1 VIAGPSAERPRRR
14 RRLPVVLSVL
24 FLLATLGPG
33 AGVATAGERGW
44 TLDEISREL
53 MCPQCELRLDLSTGP
68 AADRV
73 RVFVETRRAQ
83 GWTKA
88 EVKDALVAEYG
99 RRVLAAP
106 PRSGFGGLAW
116 LVPAAIGLG
125 GVALT
130 VLALVVLRRREP
142 PSGGLRSAVA
152 QGVDPDA
159 ERRLDDALRRFEP

>member
-1 VIAGPSAERPRRR
+1 MIAGPSAERPRRR
-14 RRLPVVLSVL
+14 RRLPLVLSVL

-88 EVKDALVAEYG
+88 EVKDALV
-99 RRVLAAP
+99 
-106 PRSGFGGLAW
+106 
-116 LVPAAIGLG
+116 
-125 GVALT
+125 
-130 VLALVVLRRREP
+130 VLRRREP